1 MITVSVSMF
10 PRVLVSRIVYLIKK
24 RNILPENI
32 LAVTFTK
39 KAAKEMKGRLEK
51 MLNYG
56 SAPKFIPK
64 NLDMMGKKSVNT
76 YDLNISNNNHEN
88 LLDTVKS
95 RSSVTCTTLHS
106 FCCQVLRKY
115 YMVQKDRDFTVY
127 DDDDVKK
134 IIKKL
139 LIERDLLGEFSP
151 GKIRI
156 AISTIKR
163 QMLSNKRYVFQDK
176 TYQIA
181 AELLD
186 DYNLILKL
194 NNSKDFDDLILHTI
208 DLMNKNSIEANA
220 IRRKFH
226 HILCDEW
233 QDIDKSQYLLMK
245 LIHSGS
251 NDNINNSNKN
261 NKDNNNNNNKNN
273 NNYNNIVDEKIS
285 VKNVPT
291 IFLDRTLFVVG
302 DSFQTIY
309 SWRGADHKNMDYF
322 ADDFPA

>member
-1 MITVSVSMF
+1 
-10 PRVLVSRIVYLIKK
+10 
-24 RNILPENI
+24 
-32 LAVTFTK
+32 
-39 KAAKEMKGRLEK
+39 MKGRLEK
-51 MLNYG
+51 MLNYV
-56 SAPKFIPK
+56 SAPKFIPE
-64 NLDMMGKKSVNT
+64 NLDMMGKKSVIT
-76 YDLNISNNNHEN
+76 YDLNIHDNSHEN
-88 LLDTVKS
+88 LLDTIKS

-106 FCCQVLRKY
+106 FCCQILRKY

-139 LIERDLLGEFSP
+139 LVERDLLGEFSP

-163 QMLSNKRYVFQDK
+163 QMLSNKRYAFQDK

-208 DLMNKNSIEANA
+208 DLINKNSIEAKA

-233 QDIDKSQYLLMK
+233 QDIDKSQYLLIK
-245 LIHSGS
+245 LILSES
-251 NDNINNSNKN
+251 DDNYNNNKNNINNNDKN
-261 NKDNNNNNNKNN
+261 NNNNNNNNNNKND
-273 NNYNNIVDEKIS
+273 NYNNILDDELS
-285 VKNVPT
+285 LKNVRPK
-291 IFLDRTLFVVG
+291 FLDRTLFVVG

>member
-1 MITVSVSMF
+1 MIIF
-10 PRVLVSRIVYLIKK
+10 FLLFLRVLVTRIVYLIKK
-24 RNILPENI
+24 KNVLPENI

-51 MLNYG
+51 MLNDD
-56 SAPKFIPK
+56 SDLNMIHK
-64 NLDMMGKKSVNT
+64 NLEITEKKSVNVFHS
-76 YDLNISNNNHEN
+76 NINNNKQEN
-88 LLDTVKS
+88 ILDTKKS
-95 RSSVTCTTLHS
+95 SSSITCTTLHS

-139 LIERDLLGEFSP
+139 LIERNLLGEHSP

-163 QMLSNKRYVFQDK
+163 QMLTNTRYIFQDK

-186 DYNLILKL
+186 DYNLVLKL

-208 DLMNKNSIEANA
+208 DLINKNGIEANA
-220 IRRKFH
+220 IRRKYR

-233 QDIDKSQYLLMK
+233 QDIDKSQYLLIK
-245 LIHSGS
+245 LIHSE
-251 NDNINNSNKN
+251 NKN
-261 NKDNNNNNNKNN
+261 DNNNNNDNN
-273 NNYNNIVDEKIS
+273 NQNHNKINNNMDDKLLF
-285 VKNVPT
+285 KNLRQK
-291 IFLDRTLFVVG
+291 FLERTLFVVG

-309 SWRGADHKNMDYF
+309 SWRGADHKNLDYF
-322 ADDFPA
+322 VDDFPA